1 MLKNE
6 SVKQCQEWR
15 EQWRSVISPLLEIKN
30 NEENDRQINKKKS
43 DFEKWK
49 NEETQGKFLWKK
61 EEGNCAYQDPSLLH
75 LAHCQGNL
83 ALIHLCVLTIMLKA
97 SSTSSSHNV
106 KSSPNLADCH
116 DP

>member
-49 NEETQGKFLWKK
+49 NEET
-61 EEGNCAYQDPSLLH
+61 
-75 LAHCQGNL
+75 
-83 ALIHLCVLTIMLKA
+83 
-97 SSTSSSHNV
+97 
-106 KSSPNLADCH
+106 
-116 DP
+116 